1 MNLGVKMNI
10 CNKKYKA
17 ILLIFFN
24 VILYSF
30 AQSGDAFSAGAPLQN
45 TAGDKAV
52 TAAARTETVT
62 LTIDEAVA
70 YARAHSRALKS
81 ADIDL
86 EIAKRASDNAWN
98 VFLPDVQAT
107 GTLSRTTDIS
117 GSIEQANA
125 LGVMGAAVFGTPY
138 TPVSETES
146 MHWAAVGN
154 ISAGVNLS
162 LAYIGQIRAAK
173 AGYEGGKITR
183 EQTER
188 KTITN
193 VKKLFFALL
202 LQRDSLAIQRETL
215 ENARRRSVQAA
226 VNYRNG
232 TIPELQ
238 LLQAQVQYENQ
249 IPETEQAETSLAQQL
264 DMFVFLLGMPSGTK
278 IELEGS
284 IDPSLIDMDAG
295 DLIEKY
301 GNSSLALR
309 SLDNNIETLEHNL
322 SALDFASFSPAL
334 SLNWNYQPMLRD
346 AFDSNWFDKDNW
358 NDNGAFSATLAWNI
372 TNMLPFSPNRQ
383 KAKDLRANLEKL
395 KISRE
400 QLTENQKLEVRTAIN
415 TLDQAKRQ
423 IASMQRNVELAQRS
437 YAMTLRSY
445 QNGTTELLD
454 LRDAERQLNQAR
466 LGLANQR
473 YQYITALLNLEETLN
488 TDLTIKNTAATAN
501 GGT

>member
-1 MNLGVKMNI
+1 MNLGAKMNI

-17 ILLIFFN
+17 ILLIFLS
-24 VILYSF
+24 VVLRSF
-30 AQSGDAFSAGAPLQN
+30 AQSA
-45 TAGDKAV
+45 
-52 TAAARTETVT
+52 ETVT
-62 LTIDEAVA
+62 LTIDEAVD
-70 YARAHSRALKS
+70 YARAHSRTLKS

-117 GSIEQANA
+117 GSIEQQNLFRRLA
-125 LGVMGAAVFGTPY
+125 LQP
-138 TPVSETES
+138 PISETES

-154 ISAGVNLS
+154 LSAGLNLS

-173 AGYEGGKITR
+173 AGYEGGQITR

-193 VKKLFFALL
+193 IKKLFFGLL

-232 TIPELQ
+232 RIPELQ

-278 IELEGS
+278 IELAGS
-284 IDPSLIDMDAG
+284 IDPALIDVDAD
-295 DLIEKY
+295 DLIAMY

-358 NDNGAFSATLAWNI
+358 NDNGAFSATLAWNV
-372 TNMLPFSPNRQ
+372 TNMLPFSSNRQ

-488 TDLTIKNTAATAN
+488 TDLTVKSAAATTN
-501 GGT
+501 GGTR

>member
-1 MNLGVKMNI
+1 MNI

-17 ILLIFFN
+17 ILLIFFS
-24 VILYSF
+24 VVLRSF
-30 AQSGDAFSAGAPLQN
+30 AQNGDASSGGEPLQN
-45 TAGDKAV
+45 AAGDTAATAV
-52 TAAARTETVT
+52 KTAAAKSAETVT
-62 LTIDEAVA
+62 LTLDEAIA

-98 VFLPDVQAT
+98 VFLPDVRAT
-107 GTLSRTTDIS
+107 GTLNRTTDIS
-117 GSIEQANA
+117 GSIEQQNLFRRLA
-125 LGVMGAAVFGTPY
+125 LQP
-138 TPVSETES
+138 PISETES

-278 IELEGS
+278 LELEGS

-295 DLIEKY
+295 DLIAKY

-322 SALDFASFSPAL
+322 STLDFASFSPAL

-372 TNMLPFSPNRQ
+372 TNMLPFSSNRQ

-400 QLTENQKLEVRTAIN
+400 QLSENQKLEVRTAIN

-423 IASMQRNVELAQRS
+423 IDSMQRNVVLAQRS

-466 LGLANQR
+466 FGLANQR
-473 YQYITALLNLEETLN
+473 YQYITAMLNLEETLN

-501 GGT
+501 GGTR

>member
-1 MNLGVKMNI
+1 MNLGAKMNI

-17 ILLIFFN
+17 ILLIFLS
-24 VILYSF
+24 VVLRSF
-30 AQSGDAFSAGAPLQN
+30 AQSG
-45 TAGDKAV
+45 
-52 TAAARTETVT
+52 ETVT
-62 LTIDEAVA
+62 LTIDEAVD

-98 VFLPDVQAT
+98 VFLPDVRAT
-107 GTLSRTTDIS
+107 GTLNRTTDIS
-117 GSIEQANA
+117 SSIEQANA
-125 LGVMGAAVFGTPY
+125 LGAIGAAVFGTPY
-138 TPVSETES
+138 TPISETES

-154 ISAGVNLS
+154 LSAGLNLS

-193 VKKLFFALL
+193 IKKLFFGLL
-202 LQRDSLAIQRETL
+202 LQRDNLAIQRETL

-232 TIPELQ
+232 RIPELQ

-278 IELEGS
+278 IELAGS
-284 IDPSLIDMDAG
+284 IDPALIDAD
-295 DLIEKY
+295 DLIATY

-372 TNMLPFSPNRQ
+372 TNMLPFSSNRQ

-488 TDLTIKNTAATAN
+488 TDLTVKSAAATTN
-501 GGT
+501 GGTR

>member
-1 MNLGVKMNI
+1 MNLGAKMNI
-10 CNKKYKA
+10 CNKKYKS
-17 ILLIFFN
+17 ILLIFLS
-24 VILYSF
+24 VVLRSF
-30 AQSGDAFSAGAPLQN
+30 AQSG
-45 TAGDKAV
+45 
-52 TAAARTETVT
+52 ETVT
-62 LTIDEAVA
+62 LTIDEAVD

-98 VFLPDVQAT
+98 VFLPDVRAT
-107 GTLSRTTDIS
+107 GTLNRTTDIS
-117 GSIEQANA
+117 SSIEQANA
-125 LGVMGAAVFGTPY
+125 LGAIGAAVFGTPY
-138 TPVSETES
+138 TPISETES

-154 ISAGVNLS
+154 LSAGLNLS

-173 AGYEGGKITR
+173 AGYEGGQITR

-193 VKKLFFALL
+193 VKKLFFGLL
-202 LQRDSLAIQRETL
+202 LQRDNLAIQRETL

-232 TIPELQ
+232 RIPELQ

-278 IELEGS
+278 IELAGS
-284 IDPSLIDMDAG
+284 IDPALIDVDAD
-295 DLIEKY
+295 DLIATY

-372 TNMLPFSPNRQ
+372 TNMLPFSSNRQ

-488 TDLTIKNTAATAN
+488 TDLTVKSAAATTN
-501 GGT
+501 GGTR

>member
-1 MNLGVKMNI
+1 MNI

-17 ILLIFFN
+17 ILLIFFS
-24 VILYSF
+24 VVLRSF
-30 AQSGDAFSAGAPLQN
+30 AQNGDASPVGEPLQN
-45 TAGDKAV
+45 AASDTAATVAK
-52 TAAARTETVT
+52 TAAAKSAETVT
-62 LTIDEAVA
+62 LTLDEAVA

-98 VFLPDVQAT
+98 VFLLDVQAT

-117 GSIEQANA
+117 GSIEQQNLFRRLA
-125 LGVMGAAVFGTPY
+125 LQP
-138 TPVSETES
+138 PISETES

-249 IPETEQAETSLAQQL
+249 IPETEQAETSLLQQL

-278 IELEGS
+278 LELEGS

-295 DLIEKY
+295 DLIAKY

-372 TNMLPFSPNRQ
+372 TNMLPFSSNRQ

-423 IASMQRNVELAQRS
+423 IDSMQRNVVLAQRS
-437 YAMTLRSY
+437 YAMMLRSY

-501 GGT
+501 GGTR